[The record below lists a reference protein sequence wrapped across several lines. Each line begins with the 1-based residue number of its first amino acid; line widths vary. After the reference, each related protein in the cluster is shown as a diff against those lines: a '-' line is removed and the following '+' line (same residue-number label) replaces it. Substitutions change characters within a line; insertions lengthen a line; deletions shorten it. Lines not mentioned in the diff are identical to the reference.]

1 MRPVVFFEMSPHACA
16 FRPSTDTR
24 VITGFR
30 NTPCV
35 LDQNRR
41 SWGGR
46 SESRS
51 GRWSLSRLRG
61 GQRLRPSAAERNEPQ
76 TGGTEAEGHVDEVAR
91 LRRKYAPSLS
101 LGVEDTVEM
110 MLLALRNNNEPYF
123 DFGIE
128 VVYRFAGRH
137 ASPFSTSHFFGRPL
151 DLGQFERFRRVMN
164 TEKLRILVGHTDFE
178 LLSRLDLSETRSV
191 VRTRVA
197 NSFTKREAV
206 FQWTLEREIGGRVD
220 GVWFCSALICDDDGD
235 GRHVYG
241 VI

>member
-1 MRPVVFFEMSPHACA
+1 M
-16 FRPSTDTR
+16 
-24 VITGFR
+24 R
-30 NTPCV
+30 NTSRGLHP
-35 LDQNRR
+35 NRG

-46 SESRS
+46 NESRS
-51 GRWSLSRLRG
+51 RRWFLSG
-61 GQRLRPSAAERNEPQ
+61 GSALAGKLVGHRPSAAERNEPQ
-76 TGGTEAEGHVDEVAR
+76 TGGKEAGGHIDEAAR

-101 LGVEDTVEM
+101 LGVEDTVET
-110 MLLALRNNNEPYF
+110 MLEALRNNNDPYF

-137 ASPFSTSHFFGRPL
+137 ASPFGTSYFFGRPL

-191 VRTRVA
+191 VRMRVA

-206 FQWTLEREIGGRVD
+206 FQWTLEREVGGRVD